1 MKRANS
7 GSASSESTWQDQ
19 SVDNMSPTVRAKFD
33 AWRKAVDAE
42 RAAKKALDDHAS
54 AKARAAKVI
63 SVNEYV
69 CYGMGRGNSSGF
81 YKKKLGDS
89 GKKTPKSDGPSF

>member
-7 GSASSESTWQDQ
+7 GSASSESTWTNQ
-19 SVDNMSPTVRAKFD
+19 SVDKMSPTVKAKFD

-54 AKARAAKVI
+54 AKARAAKFI
-63 SVNEYV
+63 SANEYV
-69 CYGMGRGNSSGF
+69 CYGMGRGGSSGF
-81 YKKKLGDS
+81 YTKNLGEI
-89 GKKTPKSDGPSF
+89 GKKSPKSDGPSF